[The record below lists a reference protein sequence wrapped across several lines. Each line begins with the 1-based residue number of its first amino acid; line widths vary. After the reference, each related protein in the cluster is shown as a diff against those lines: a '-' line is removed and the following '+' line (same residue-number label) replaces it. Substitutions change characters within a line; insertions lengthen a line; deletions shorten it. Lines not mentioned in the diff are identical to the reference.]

1 MWKLTFKCT
10 PNKTLNEI
18 DFQACGHIPHA
29 WLPYMKHLSA
39 ESIYMGH
46 SFLIKQVEHIKIC
59 RKENTPQKTLKGV
72 VRISHS
78 SCHWCQIL
86 LVVYSFTHW
95 SIPKEGGLT
104 LQIRKRKSQKSRI
117 YSSTVKDT
125 HFWWAWVGWRSQ
137 TRWFPVTQWNKSFF
151 LVL

>member
-59 RKENTPQKTLKGV
+59 RKENTPQKSLKGV

-86 LVVYSFTHW
+86 LVVYSFTHRT
-95 SIPKEGGLT
+95 IPKENGLT
-104 LQIRKRKSQKSRI
+104 LQMKEEEKPEIQNIFLHCKGHSFLMGLGRLKVPDKMISRN
-117 YSSTVKDT
+117 SME
-125 HFWWAWVGWRSQ
+125 
-137 TRWFPVTQWNKSFF
+137 
-151 LVL
+151 